1 MVDGR
6 VVKRPHDGHRFFQPE
21 LWNCWWNLVNWR
33 SNEPLVGKWRTVNW
47 EGRGVWCGK
56 SAPPRLQPPSM
67 AVKDRWVGPASKYS
81 TYWSHASVM
90 GPTSLVVSCQQ
101 KLDSPPPHCF
111 IAYYGRE
118 ARYGT
123 ADRSAVMLWIGTGAL
138 LLGQWIYSNLLTTT
152 RKVVIR
158 ELREICIV

>member
-6 VVKRPHDGHRFFQPE
+6 VVERPHDGHRFFQPE
-21 LWNCWWNLVNWR
+21 LWNCWWNLVN
-33 SNEPLVGKWRTVNW
+33 WRTVNW

-90 GPTSLVVSCQQ
+90 GPASLVVSCQQ
-101 KLDSPPPHCF
+101 KLDSPPL
-111 IAYYGRE
+111 IASLVIMGEKLGTEPQIGQPSCCGSGRE
-118 ARYGT
+118 PFFSGSGSIQICWRLHEKLLYVNYVRY
-123 ADRSAVMLWIGTGAL
+123 V
-138 LLGQWIYSNLLTTT
+138 
-152 RKVVIR
+152 
-158 ELREICIV
+158 